1 VKAIAPYPFPM
12 PRRRSLRQGTI
23 PSGNPT
29 IRLSHHPALSHHPDR
44 QSGTDHHP
52 GNATIPPAREL
63 PARDCHTGDPPLWQS
78 GKAELPA
85 SATTLTTDHHPISAP
100 CDHRRVPGQP
110 RPSRRSG
117 TWPKLLML
125 LRGYPLVQGRGRA
138 VASSRDF
145 CCAAALVA
153 CPPGLLECS
162 VWRHRKPLRRS
173 VSCAI

>member
-1 VKAIAPYPFPM
+1 VLMPSTHCAFPRVGSRHLTSFRVVKFHVSAAHDHFWGGFDSRQLHAISAPLRLMTIRSAPTMRPPPGRPP
-12 PRRRSLRQGTI
+12 PRRRQ
-23 PSGNPT
+23 
-29 IRLSHHPALSHHPDR
+29 A
-44 QSGTDHHP
+44 
-52 GNATIPPAREL
+52 
-63 PARDCHTGDPPLWQS
+63 
-78 GKAELPA
+78 
-85 SATTLTTDHHPISAP
+85 
-100 CDHRRVPGQP
+100 
-110 RPSRRSG
+110 

-145 CCAAALVA
+145 CCAAALFA